1 MNMEY
6 NLGDLVRTKKAHPCG
21 NKEWVIV
28 RVGVDFKLKCLKC
41 GRVVVLPREKALKS
55 IVKKID
61 TE

>member
-1 MNMEY
+1 MDY

-21 NKEWVIV
+21 NKEWEIV

>member
-1 MNMEY
+1 MEY
-6 NLGDLVRTKKAHPCG
+6 SLGDLVRTKKAHPCG
-21 NKEWVIV
+21 NKEWEIV

-61 TE
+61 IE

>member
-1 MNMEY
+1 MEY

-21 NKEWVIV
+21 NKQWEIV

-61 TE
+61 IE

>member
-21 NKEWVIV
+21 NKEWEIV

-55 IVKKID
+55 I
-61 TE
+61 

>member
-1 MNMEY
+1 MEY
-6 NLGDLVRTKKAHPCG
+6 NLGDLVKKKKAHPCG
-21 NKEWVIV
+21 NKEWEIV

-61 TE
+61 IE